1 MPFFNVKMGCSQLMK
16 NLIEFDGVDF
26 SYSLPSGERID
37 AVRDLTFSIQPGEW
51 VALIGANGSG
61 KTTLVKLVNGLF
73 VPDGGMVRVG
83 GSLTSDRTHQAEIF
97 SKIGLVFQNPRD
109 QIVASLVEEDTAFG
123 PENLCLPRAEINER
137 VDASLAMSGA
147 AYLKKRPTYFLSAG
161 ETQRIALAGVLALR
175 PSCLIFDET
184 TSMLDPRS
192 RCDLL
197 ELMRKFHA
205 QGFTILHV
213 THDLDEALLAER
225 VLVLHAGR
233 LVMDGS
239 PQQIF
244 QKDEQLREYGLT
256 LPFLVR
262 FARDLASLFPS
273 IAPFYRSAGELLIDL
288 RKISAAGQTAAEPR
302 REPSSVR
309 SDILIDVTRLAHA
322 YMAGTPLERTALQD
336 VTFSVAEGQSAG
348 LVGQTGSGKSTL
360 LQHLNGLIRPQQGKV
375 RMGDFDLS
383 QKDVDVRALRRQV
396 GLVFQIPEAQFF
408 ETYAGDEIAYA
419 ARMLGYSGK
428 LRELVQMAMQ
438 MVGLDFERFVDRP
451 LRSLSGGQKRRVAL
465 ASYLVMQ
472 PRVLLLDEPFAGLD
486 PLIHQEMIEL
496 VRGFH
501 EEGKTIVLSTHTMR
515 DLLQIAQKVIV
526 LNEGKTAFE
535 GSTMHLFHQP
545 LLQTWGLEIPLELS
559 IAEELRK
566 KGWNIPGDKVQW
578 RDMLQWLRAN
588 AAEGGHAHL

>member
-1 MPFFNVKMGCSQLMK
+1 
-16 NLIEFDGVDF
+16 
-26 SYSLPSGERID
+26 
-37 AVRDLTFSIQPGEW
+37 
-51 VALIGANGSG
+51 
-61 KTTLVKLVNGLF
+61 
-73 VPDGGMVRVG
+73 
-83 GSLTSDRTHQAEIF
+83 
-97 SKIGLVFQNPRD
+97 
-109 QIVASLVEEDTAFG
+109 
-123 PENLCLPRAEINER
+123 

-175 PSCLIFDET
+175 PSCLVFDET

-192 RCDLL
+192 RRDLL

-239 PQQIF
+239 PQEVF
-244 QKDEQLREYGLT
+244 RKDGQLREYGLT

-262 FARDLASLFPS
+262 FAHDLASLFPAITS
-273 IAPFYRSAGELLIDL
+273 FYRSEGELLVDL
-288 RKISAAGQTAAEPR
+288 CKISAARQAATEPR
-302 REPSSVR
+302 PNSSSAQ
-309 SDILIDVTRLAHA
+309 SDVLIEVTRLAHA
-322 YMAGTPLERTALQD
+322 YMAGTPLERNALQD
-336 VTFSVAEGQSAG
+336 VTFSMVGGQSAG

-375 RMGDFDLS
+375 RIADFDLN

-408 ETYAGDEIAYA
+408 ETYVGDEIAYA

-428 LRELVQMAMQ
+428 LRDLVRTAMQ
-438 MVGLDFERFVDRP
+438 MVELDFERFVDRP
-451 LRSLSGGQKRRVAL
+451 LHSLSGGQKRRVAL
-465 ASYLVMQ
+465 ASYLVVQ
-472 PRVLLLDEPFAGLD
+472 PQILLLDEPFAGLD

-496 VRGFH
+496 VHGFH

-515 DLLQIAQKVIV
+515 DLLQIAQKVIA

-535 GSTMHLFHQP
+535 GSTMDLFRQP

-566 KGWNIPGDKVQW
+566 RGWNVPRDRIQW
-578 RDMLQWLRAN
+578 QDVLQWLRAN
-588 AAEGGHAHL
+588 VVEGEHACL